1 MIVGMVYTH
10 RYLGHPT
17 LRKQKET
24 KQMRFEKVYVRA
36 RMPNGLWDSVDAM
49 LLTDDSFRAA
59 VLDWL
64 IKAGVVVAVKDEY
77 SGGEIDLEVDR
88 ERLKRTQQ

>member
-1 MIVGMVYTH
+1 M
-10 RYLGHPT
+10 
-17 LRKQKET
+17 
-24 KQMRFEKVYVRA
+24 
-36 RMPNGLWDSVDAM
+36 
-49 LLTDDSFRAA
+49 
-59 VLDWL
+59 DWL